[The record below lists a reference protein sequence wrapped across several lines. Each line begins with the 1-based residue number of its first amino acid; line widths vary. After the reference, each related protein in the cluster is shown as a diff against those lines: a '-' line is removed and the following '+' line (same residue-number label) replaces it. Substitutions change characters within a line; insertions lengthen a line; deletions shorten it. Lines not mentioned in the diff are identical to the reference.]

1 MVNHG
6 NLIKEPWWWGW
17 WFQGAQGG
25 TRWQAWVAQAQL
37 WGEAADAFCIMP
49 THISMPNGSAKKAF
63 LVLNQPLL
71 EGHVFFF
78 AIPISYL
85 FYATQHAPG
94 GNKLWKFAARV
105 SSRLQHWLEICNSV
119 WVKLV
124 DCHGLH
130 KATDPC
136 NFRYVLRV
144 ISMYLSSDQFW
155 ANSFDPYSAFRKA
168 SYIILHNFTIFYLLS
183 WSLLP
188 VTSYH
193 RTSGKKQEDASTP
206 PRRVWR
212 TIAVSSPTSLATIGS

>member
-1 MVNHG
+1 MMVSRCSGRNSMASLSRTSTTLRRG
-6 NLIKEPWWWGW
+6 CWRVLYYANPN
-17 WFQGAQGG
+17 F
-25 TRWQAWVAQAQL
+25 
-37 WGEAADAFCIMP
+37 DAKWICRKR
-49 THISMPNGSAKKAF
+49 ACLA
-63 LVLNQPLL
+63 LNQPLL
-71 EGHVFFF
+71 EGHVFF

-94 GNKLWKFAARV
+94 GNKLWKSAARV
-105 SSRLQHWLEICNSV
+105 CSRLQHWLEICNSV

-130 KATDPC
+130 KGTDPC

-144 ISMYLSSDQFW
+144 ISMYLSTDQFW
-155 ANSFDPYSAFRKA
+155 ANSFDPYSASRKA
-168 SYIILHNFTIFYLLS
+168 SYIILHHFTIFYFLS

-188 VTSYH
+188 VISDH